1 MNGITVVRDVAI
13 ILLAV
18 ESIVVGIILSILLI
32 QIRNMIILM
41 REELQPVISS
51 TQETTETVRATT
63 QFVSKRVVK
72 PGVDIMSTI
81 AGIRQGFR
89 TLRDGVLPRR
99 GGASGSSPSSANIAT
114 TTATQAG
121 SAMEVAHE

>member
-1 MNGITVVRDVAI
+1 MNGITVVRDIAI
-13 ILLAV
+13 IVLAV

-51 TQETTETVRATT
+51 TQETAETVRTTT

-89 TLRDGVLPRR
+89 TLRGGVLPRR
-99 GGASGSSPSSANIAT
+99 GSNPSSANVAT
-114 TTATQAG
+114 VAATQTG
-121 SAMEVAHE
+121 SATEATDE